1 MYINDNATENKMKSG
16 GGGGGGYEVKTIG
29 KLNFIIVIVVW
40 EMIVVY
46 SSMIKV

>member
-1 MYINDNATENKMKSG
+1 MYINDNATEKKMKS

-40 EMIVVY
+40 EIIVVY

>member
-1 MYINDNATENKMKSG
+1 MKSG
-16 GGGGGGYEVKTIG
+16 GGGGGGRYEVKTIG

>member
-1 MYINDNATENKMKSG
+1 MYINDNATEKKMKSG
-16 GGGGGGYEVKTIG
+16 GGGGGRYEVKTIE

>member
-1 MYINDNATENKMKSG
+1 MYINDNATEKKMKS

>member
-1 MYINDNATENKMKSG
+1 MKSG
-16 GGGGGGYEVKTIG
+16 GGGGRYEVKTIG

>member
-1 MYINDNATENKMKSG
+1 MYINDNATEKKMKS
-16 GGGGGGYEVKTIG
+16 GGGGGYEVKTIG